1 MNFADGFVLILTII
15 FIAYFA
21 YATPIIMVG
30 IWRYKKHGFAS
41 EEPGE
46 DWDPPNVS
54 ILVPVKN
61 EEKVVARLLD
71 AITRLDYPREN
82 LEVIVVEESRK
93 IEPSKSV
100 KNSRD
105 NIHGSKSFTEKQA
118 WARGTL

>member
-15 FIAYFA
+15 FLAYFA

-41 EEPGE
+41 EDPGE

-61 EEKVVARLLD
+61 EEKVVGRLLD

-82 LEVIVVEESRK
+82 LEVIVVEDESKDRTLT
-93 IEPSKSV
+93 SV
-100 KNSRD
+100 KNLLD
-105 NIHGSKSFTEKQA
+105 IIHGS
-118 WARGTL
+118 